1 MTKVA
6 DLEQN
11 WRSRLS
17 KECSELSQK
26 AIAEIV
32 FWLLGEKSRFES
44 MNSLELATAQKA
56 MEYRY
61 QILQQRYLKASPT
74 QAYRNLINRLGT
86 LAVLRQ
92 KIGTWVALS
101 RDRKRA
107 VTTVVE
113 EVIQEMLNRDRIIQ
127 QQMTWI
133 AQCTQDKRLR
143 DRLLLTSIE
152 EYCLRPIRN
161 QPLLAYRFVNYLRR
175 QGREGMTQVPRQEMV
190 HLVSEEID
198 SEEFEGGSRFD
209 PLAIANY
216 QETQEWEE
224 RQAMRLAVQQSFE
237 RYLVDNV
244 NEVAAHWLKLYL
256 QGHSPEAIA
265 SILDLPIKQVYRL
278 REKVTYHALR
288 VFALKEKP
296 ELVANWLEVTLE
308 HNLGLTP
315 KQWQEYWQSLTPSQR
330 QLIQR
335 LKTGESLEVISQEMN
350 WKSSKAI
357 GEWGKLY
364 QVAQSLRNTTVSC

>member
-1 MTKVA
+1 MTNVA
-6 DLEQN
+6 DLELN

-17 KECSELSQK
+17 QESSELSQQ
-26 AIAEIV
+26 ALEEIIC
-32 FWLLGEKSRFES
+32 WLLGETRFES
-44 MNSLELATAQKA
+44 LDSLELATAQRA

-61 QILQQRYLKASPT
+61 QILRQRYLGASPT

-92 KIGTWVALS
+92 KVGTWVALS

-107 VTTVVE
+107 VTTVLE
-113 EVIQEMLNRDRIIQ
+113 EVIQEMLNRDRTIQ

-143 DRLLLTSIE
+143 ERLLLTSIE

-161 QPLLAYRFVNYLRR
+161 QPLIVYRFVNYLRR
-175 QGREGMTQVPRQEMV
+175 QGREGMTQVPRQEIV

-198 SEEFEGGSRFD
+198 VEEFDGGSRFD
-209 PLAIANY
+209 ALAIANY
-216 QETQEWEE
+216 QEAQEWEQK
-224 RQAMRLAVQQSFE
+224 QALRLAVQQSFE
-237 RYLVDNV
+237 QYLTDRVS
-244 NEVAAHWLKLYL
+244 EVAARWLKLYL

-265 SILDLPIKQVYRL
+265 SILDLPINQVYRL
-278 REKVTYHALR
+278 REKVAYHALR

-296 ELVANWLEVTLE
+296 ELVASWLEVSLE

-315 KQWQEYWQSLTPSQR
+315 KQWQEYWQRLTPLQR
-330 QLIQR
+330 QLIQS
-335 LKTGESLEVISQEMN
+335 LKTGQSLAAISQEMN
-350 WKSSKAI
+350 LKISKVLN
-357 GEWGKLY
+357 EWSKLY
-364 QVAQSLRNTTVSC
+364 QDAQSLRNTAVNC